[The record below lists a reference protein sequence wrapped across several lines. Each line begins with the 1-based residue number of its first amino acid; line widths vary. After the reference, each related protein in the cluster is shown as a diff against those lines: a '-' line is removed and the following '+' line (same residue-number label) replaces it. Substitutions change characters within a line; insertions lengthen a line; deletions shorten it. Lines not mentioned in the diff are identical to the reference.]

1 MHVPATGFEHNLRW
15 SSIWLASWWPSVWIT
30 TGLMKRS
37 NKSRNGCHSPLDAK
51 NWHVMNRLLNKP
63 FTSSREIDSA
73 SCHTWWKTTGW
84 CDVFGCRILFFKNR
98 KYFFFLKKNCPS
110 VGDLFGSRSARKMN
124 GTSQWRPPPAAFCGR
139 LLLLLVPLTRHRV
152 KADDVKR
159 WRMARC
165 CFFRLDLFCFSSHSD
180 ALPSRNESINYCAN
194 R

>member
-51 NWHVMNRLLNKP
+51 NWHVMNRLLSKP

-84 CDVFGCRILFFKNR
+84 CDVFGCRILFFKKR
-98 KYFFFLKKNCPS
+98 KYFFFFEKKLSECRGPFWQSFSTQNEWDKSVAPSSRRFLWSSPSSSCPA
-110 VGDLFGSRSARKMN
+110 D
-124 GTSQWRPPPAAFCGR
+124 TSQSESRWREKMTDGPLLFLPTR
-139 LLLLLVPLTRHRV
+139 LVLLLVSFRRPPLQ
-152 KADDVKR
+152 K
-159 WRMARC
+159 W
-165 CFFRLDLFCFSSHSD
+165 
-180 ALPSRNESINYCAN
+180 INQLL